1 MLKAQIAV
9 LVSGGG
15 TNLQQLLD
23 AEQDGRLTHG
33 EIVLVISDHADAY
46 ALERAEK
53 RHVTTAIVEKKEC
66 ADQKEFEQRILALL
80 AQKHIDLIVL
90 AGFMFGNM
98 FSILYS
104 LAGGILSFL
113 IMYLLKRYTGLHV
126 ISISAAGGIS
136 HNIGQLFVAALV
148 VENYNI
154 LYYASVLI
162 IAGIITGIMIGIV
175 AQEVILRLKQRI
187 DF

>member
-90 AGFMFGNM
+90 AGFMT
-98 FSILYS
+98 
-104 LAGGILSFL
+104 ILS
-113 IMYLLKRYTGLHV
+113 
-126 ISISAAGGIS
+126 A
-136 HNIGQLFVAALV
+136 
-148 VENYNI
+148 
-154 LYYASVLI
+154 
-162 IAGIITGIMIGIV
+162 
-175 AQEVILRLKQRI
+175 
-187 DF
+187 DFTNRGV